1 MQANAIPLAMRG
13 TGNHS
18 SMRQVAITAVV
29 AAFAMLASGSD
40 QRNAAFAQAS
50 SPAGIVANGNAV
62 VTGFSGAQPPA
73 MIAPGVDPA
82 DKTFIDLQG
91 PSARVFDLQAPG
103 APPQAQLLT
112 APKPFTA
119 TASQIG

>member
-1 MQANAIPLAMRG
+1 M
-13 TGNHS
+13 
-18 SMRQVAITAVV
+18 
-29 AAFAMLASGSD
+29 FASGSG

-50 SPAGIVANGNAV
+50 PPSGVVANGNAV

-73 MIAPGVDPA
+73 MIAPGIDPA

-91 PSARVFDLQAPG
+91 PSARVFDPQAPG

-112 APKPFTA
+112 APKPFTV
-119 TASQIG
+119 TAGQVGQVFGVALDNAAQPLSLIHI